1 LIVYIASRVSGDV
14 AVFDIAGDLTRKDS
28 PVPTLHELARGQ
40 LETGIHKILFNFE
53 KVGFV
58 DSFGLGQIVSSYIS
72 TQKLGGGF
80 KLCQVPPKLLY
91 FLELVKLV
99 PNVISIYPDEAS
111 ALESFAHPSPPE
123 DPTNLEP

>member
-1 LIVYIASRVSGDV
+1 MSGDV
-14 AVFDIAGDLTRKDS
+14 AVFDIAGDFTRKDC
-28 PVPTLHELARGQ
+28 PIPTLHELASAQ

-80 KLCQVPPKLLY
+80 KLCQVPPKLMF
-91 FLELVKLV
+91 FLKVVNLI
-99 PNVISIYPDEAS
+99 PNVISVYPDETA
-111 ALESFAHPSPPE
+111 ALESFANPSPPE
-123 DPTNLEP
+123 DPTNLKL